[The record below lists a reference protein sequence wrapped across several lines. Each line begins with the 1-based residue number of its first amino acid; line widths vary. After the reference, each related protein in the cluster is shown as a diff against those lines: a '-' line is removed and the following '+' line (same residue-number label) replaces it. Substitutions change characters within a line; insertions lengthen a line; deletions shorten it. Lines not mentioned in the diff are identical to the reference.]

1 MASGD
6 SSPTTTTTPS
16 KSFGDTVGKWVAIAL
31 VVLVLAFLLAAL
43 VPRWW
48 AQQVGNMVD
57 GRISYGSMLGIV
69 VGFVFTFLPLISLVS
84 AWRYRQKSGLSV
96 MFLVIAVI
104 LATPNL
110 MTLWVALGTGS
121 SAHAGQRVLDVDGP
135 GFRGGT
141 LVGAVI
147 GAGFGAYLAWL
158 RLSKDRRKRQD
169 RLEKER
175 QESRLAEQAAE
186 AEARPRN
193 GSSDAGSAGST
204 DSQR

>member
-1 MASGD
+1 MVADTLAVMASGD
-6 SSPTTTTTPS
+6 TSSANS
-16 KSFGDTVGKWVAIAL
+16 KSIGDTIGKWVAIAL
-31 VVLVLAFLLAAL
+31 VVLVVALLLAAL

-69 VGFVFTFLPLISLVS
+69 AGFVFTFLPLIALVS

-104 LATPNL
+104 LAMPNL
-110 MTLWVALGTGS
+110 MTLWVALGAGS
-121 SAHAGQRVLDVDGP
+121 SAHAGQRVLDVNGP

-147 GAGFGAYLAWL
+147 GAAFAAYLAWL
-158 RLSKDRRKRQD
+158 RLSRDRRTRRD
-169 RLEKER
+169 LREKER
-175 QESRLAEQAAE
+175 AEAKVAELAAE
-186 AEARPRN
+186 M
-193 GSSDAGSAGST
+193 DADASGGTTAT
-204 DSQR
+204 DG